1 MEVILFPHAHVP
13 FLEEFMRRLAIIS
26 LAVVMAACSRGEA
39 YVGEQSVTFTTP
51 ASVDTLM
58 ARAGS
63 ELSRLG
69 FDATA
74 TSEGLL
80 FTAPRPLP
88 ESVAPATGGAPQMWF
103 VHIVTQS
110 QRFSVGSSAIVRGY
124 LVPAHA
130 MPTPGNSVLEYAIPI
145 TNARPAVFNELRRVA
160 EQVHVAA
167 TRGLTK

>member
-1 MEVILFPHAHVP
+1 
-13 FLEEFMRRLAIIS
+13 MRRLAFIS
-26 LAVVMAACSRGEA
+26 LAVVMAACNRGEA
-39 YVGEQSVTFTTP
+39 YVGEQSVSFTTP
-51 ASVDTLM
+51 STVDTLM

-88 ESVAPATGGAPQMWF
+88 ESVAPATAGAPQMWF
-103 VHIVTQS
+103 VHIVTQPR
-110 QRFSVGSSAIVRGY
+110 RFTTGADAVVRGY
-124 LVPAHA
+124 LVPPHA

-145 TNARPAVFNELRRVA
+145 TSSRPAMFNELRKVA
-160 EQVHVAA
+160 EQVREAA
-167 TRGLTK
+167 TRGLIK